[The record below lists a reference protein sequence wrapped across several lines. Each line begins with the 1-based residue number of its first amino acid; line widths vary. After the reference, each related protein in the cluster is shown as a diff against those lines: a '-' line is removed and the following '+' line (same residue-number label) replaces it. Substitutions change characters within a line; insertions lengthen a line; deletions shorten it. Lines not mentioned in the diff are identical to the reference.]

1 MTNSVNVTDSI
12 EINEDVQPWDRVRIL
27 QVLGG
32 ELRALPVAFA
42 LIVLGIF
49 FSTQSEVFL
58 SSRNLSNLMIQSVV
72 TGVVS
77 LGIIF
82 VLLVAEIDLSVA
94 ATSGVAAVFMSG
106 LIVDY
111 GWSRALAIVA
121 AVLLGLLIG
130 VISGRWTT
138 WFGVPSFV
146 ITLGLGLLLNGVQRI
161 LLPDTGRYNLL
172 NTGVEKI
179 AGTFIPPTWSWV
191 VLVVGLTLFL
201 IIQYTTHQA
210 KNRAGVASS
219 LLTDVGLP
227 VGGVALIGVIAVA
240 VLNGHEGLPVP
251 VVIFIGL
258 IAVAGYVISGT
269 QFGLYLYAVGGNI
282 EAARRVGIKIHRVKM
297 AAFGIAGA
305 LAAFAGV
312 LAASRILGVS
322 VSTGGGIGG
331 GRLLLESIAA
341 AVIGGVSL
349 FGGRG
354 RVSAALL
361 GALVLGTVSNG
372 LNLMGVADEIKL
384 IVTGLLLIGAVS
396 LDHTIERIG
405 SSGTK

>member
-1 MTNSVNVTDSI
+1 M
-12 EINEDVQPWDRVRIL
+12 RVL
-27 QVLGG
+27 QALAG
-32 ELRALPVAFA
+32 EFRALPVAVT
-42 LIVLGIF
+42 LIVLGLF
-49 FSTQSEVFL
+49 FSTQSDVFL
-58 SSRNLSNLMIQSVV
+58 SSRNLSNLLIQSVV
-72 TGVVS
+72 TGIVA

-94 ATSGVAAVFMSG
+94 ATSGVAAVFMSA
-106 LIVDY
+106 LVVDQGY
-111 GWSRALAIVA
+111 SPAAAVA
-121 AVLLGLLIG
+121 AAVVVGLLIG
-130 VISGRWTT
+130 LASGRWTT

-146 ITLGLGLLLNGVQRI
+146 ITLGVGLVLNGVQRI
-161 LLPDTGRYNLL
+161 LLPETGRYNLL
-172 NTGVEKI
+172 NSGVERI

-191 VLVVGLTLFL
+191 VLLVGLAAYLL
-201 IIQYTTHQA
+201 IQYTTYQG
-210 KNRAGVASS
+210 KRRAGVDSS
-219 LLTDVGLP
+219 LLTDVVLP
-227 VGGVALIGVIAVA
+227 VGGVAVIGAIAVM
-240 VLNGHEGLPVP
+240 VLNGYRGLPVP

-258 IAVAGYVISGT
+258 LAVAGYVTSET

-297 AAFGIAGA
+297 AAFAIAGA

-354 RVSAALL
+354 RISAALL

-396 LDHTIERIG
+396 LDQTIERIG
-405 SSGTK
+405 SPGARG

>member
-1 MTNSVNVTDSI
+1 MTNSVNV
-12 EINEDVQPWDRVRIL
+12 EEPVEANEEPQTWNRTRVL

-32 ELRALPVAFA
+32 ELRALPVAIA
-42 LIVLGIF
+42 LIFLGIF
-49 FSTQSEVFL
+49 FSTQSDVFL
-58 SSRNLSNLMIQSVV
+58 SSRNLSNLLVQSVD
-72 TGVVS
+72 TGIVA

-106 LIVDY
+106 LIVDS
-111 GWSRALAIVA
+111 GWPPALAIVA

-130 VISGRWTT
+130 AMSGRWTT

-146 ITLGLGLLLNGVQRI
+146 VTLGLGLVLNGVQRI
-161 LLPDTGRYNLL
+161 LLPDSGRYNLL
-172 NTGVEKI
+172 NSGVEKI
-179 AGTFIPPTWSWV
+179 AGTYIPPTWSWI
-191 VLVVGLTLFL
+191 VLVVGLIFFL
-201 IIQYTTHQA
+201 VLQYTTYQA
-210 KNRAGVASS
+210 KRRAGVESS

-227 VGGVALIGVIAVA
+227 VGGVALVGTIAVA
-240 VLNGHEGLPVP
+240 VLNGHKGLPVP
-251 VVIFIGL
+251 VLIFIGL
-258 IAVAGYVISGT
+258 IAVAGYVTSET
-269 QFGLYLYAVGGNI
+269 QFGLYLYAVGGNV
-282 EAARRVGIKIHRVKM
+282 EAARRVGIKIDRVKM

-312 LAASRILGVS
+312 VAASRILGVS
-322 VSTGGGIGG
+322 VSSGGGIGG
-331 GRLLLESIAA
+331 GRLLLEAIAS

-372 LNLMGVADEIKL
+372 LNLMGVADEVKL

-396 LDHTIERIG
+396 LDHTIERMG
-405 SSGTK
+405 SSGSH

>member
-1 MTNSVNVTDSI
+1 MTRSISVTDPI
-12 EINEDVQPWDRVRIL
+12 EGDQEPQTWDGVRIL

-49 FSTQSEVFL
+49 FSTQSDVFL
-58 SSRNLSNLMIQSVV
+58 SSRNLSNLMVQSVV
-72 TGVVS
+72 TGIVS

-111 GWSRALAIVA
+111 GWSPTFAIMA

-130 VISGRWTT
+130 MASGRWTT

-146 ITLGLGLLLNGVQRI
+146 ITLGLGLVLNGVQRI
-161 LLPDTGRYNLL
+161 LLPETGRYNLL

-179 AGTFIPPTWSWV
+179 AGTSIPSPWSWV
-191 VLVVGLTLFL
+191 FLAIGLSLFLVV
-201 IIQYTTHQA
+201 QYTTHQA
-210 KNRAGVASS
+210 KRRAGVDSS
-219 LLTDVGLP
+219 LLTNVGLP
-227 VGGVALIGVIAVA
+227 VGSVTVVGIIAVA

-251 VVIFIGL
+251 VLIFIGL
-258 IAVAGYVISGT
+258 IAVAGYVTGET

-282 EAARRVGIKIHRVKM
+282 EAARRVGVKIHRVKI

-396 LDHTIERIG
+396 LDHIIERIG
-405 SSGTK
+405 NSK